1 MNYPGNLI
9 KQGAQ
14 GDAVKAIQQNLS
26 DAGYGPLTID
36 GNFGPGTLA
45 AIQAFQ
51 TDKGL
56 QADGIVGPGT
66 WNMIFSINPAQSTS
80 EAIPTGNGD
89 RDSFFQSITA
99 SLFKGS
105 MKPTQKEGI
114 DVILDEWDAN
124 YSGTDIRFLAYMF
137 ATVFHETAKTM
148 QPIAEYGKG
157 AGHSY
162 GTPDPETKQTYY
174 GRGFVQLT
182 WKTNYA
188 KFGQLLNIDL
198 VNQPDLAMEMSTATK
213 IMFIGM
219 TKGLFTGVKLSNY
232 FNDKG
237 ADWVNARKIING
249 LDQAELIAG
258 YGTKFFSALSPV
270 SA

>member
-14 GDAVKAIQQNLS
+14 GDAVSAIQQQLS
-26 DAGYGPLTID
+26 DAGYGPLPVD

-45 AIQAFQ
+45 AVQAFQ
-51 TDKGL
+51 TTKGL

-66 WNMIFSINPAQSTS
+66 WNVLFPPTQAQST
-80 EAIPTGNGD
+80 GNGNW
-89 RDSFFQSITA
+89 DSFFQTITGT
-99 SLFKGS
+99 LFNGN
-105 MKPTQKEGI
+105 MKQTQKDGMTA
-114 DVILDEWDAN
+114 ILDEWDTN
-124 YSGTDIRFLAYMF
+124 YGSTDIRYLAYMF

-157 AGHSY
+157 AGRAY
-162 GTPDPETKQTYY
+162 GTPDPETGQTYY

-188 KFGQLLNIDL
+188 KFGQLLGVDL
-198 VNQPDLAMEMSTATK
+198 VNNPDLAMDMPTATK
-213 IMFIGM
+213 VMFIGM
-219 TKGLFTGVKLSNY
+219 TKGLFTGVALSNY
-232 FNDKG
+232 FNDTK

-249 LDQAELIAG
+249 LDSADLIAG
-258 YGTKFFSALSPV
+258 YGTTFFSALAPV
-270 SA
+270 AV